1 MERHLSDSRRG
12 KNVQLPLRSRLL
24 AWMRLLAIPAVG
36 GIVNRLSA
44 AVTIIALV
52 AGIGLRVVRLG
63 SVPPALSQDEACDG
77 YDAYSVLATGRDHH
91 GNFLPLVMQG
101 FDDYRMPLFQY
112 SLVPLVAA
120 FGLKPAVIRLG
131 AALWGIVDLVA
142 ITVLAGLMMGLPAAA
157 AAALFG
163 ALSPWHLP
171 FSRYGI
177 EATAASA
184 TITLGMLCFL
194 LWFRRRWD
202 LWLLLSGAFFG
213 LSLYS
218 YAITKVFLPLLI
230 ALLIVLYWR
239 ELKAVRLRVL
249 AAAAAIVMLLA
260 LPQAFLLLQHPAE
273 MQAEFQHLSLFHI
286 IATCPGCDPEKAM
299 AAGHS
304 LFYQLIGFAANWL
317 SYFTPSFLFLIG
329 DRGDHWTMVHPPGFG
344 QLLPE
349 QAPLILLALGAS
361 ISAHRRRIVLLLAGW
376 LIVAALPAALT
387 MPLGASRPEARA
399 LPTPHVMFDYSVRPS
414 PLTPSLLLSHPDS
427 RHDVLAIAPWI
438 LFSALGFVVL
448 LEWLSRMAVLR
459 AAAAGLILAGAIFHG
474 ARFVRYYFRDFPT
487 LAAPYFQ
494 YGIEQAL
501 GAVDKLDD
509 GRQPIELTARINQP
523 YIYVLFFERYPPA
536 MFQQGPVLRNNGLF
550 GHVFA
555 FGRYTFVKPNWVYD
569 SLNHGIFVYGGHD
582 QLPKSPAFS
591 IRYPDGSVAYNIV
604 QKWREGRGPESP
616 RPAKRKVAR
625 VA

>member
-1 MERHLSDSRRG
+1 
-12 KNVQLPLRSRLL
+12 
-24 AWMRLLAIPAVG
+24 
-36 GIVNRLSA
+36 
-44 AVTIIALV
+44 
-52 AGIGLRVVRLG
+52 
-63 SVPPALSQDEACDG
+63 
-77 YDAYSVLATGRDHH
+77 
-91 GNFLPLVMQG
+91 
-101 FDDYRMPLFQY
+101 
-112 SLVPLVAA
+112 
-120 FGLKPAVIRLG
+120 
-131 AALWGIVDLVA
+131 
-142 ITVLAGLMMGLPAAA
+142 
-157 AAALFG
+157 
-163 ALSPWHLP
+163 
-171 FSRYGI
+171 
-177 EATAASA
+177 
-184 TITLGMLCFL
+184 MLCFL

-213 LSLYS
+213 LSLFS

-376 LIVAALPAALT
+376 LIVAALPGCPHDAAGGFPSGSAGVADTARDVRLFGQAVAT
-387 MPLGASRPEARA
+387 DAFLAAFASRFAARRA
-399 LPTPHVMFDYSVRPS
+399 GDRAMDSFLRP
-414 PLTPSLLLSHPDS
+414 
-427 RHDVLAIAPWI
+427 RICGAA
-438 LFSALGFVVL
+438 
-448 LEWLSRMAVLR
+448 RMAFADGGFEGGGGGADPCGRDIPWR
-459 AAAAGLILAGAIFHG
+459 AILPDTTFAIFRPWPHLTSSMG
-474 ARFVRYYFRDFPT
+474 SSRLWARST
-487 LAAPYFQ
+487 SWMT
-494 YGIEQAL
+494 
-501 GAVDKLDD
+501 AVSPSCS
-509 GRQPIELTARINQP
+509 RQESTEG

-582 QLPKSPAFS
+582 RLPKSPAFS

-604 QKWREGRGPESP
+604 QKWREGRAGRLFRALRSVRSREWRSTSGSSKAHHNHVGVT
-616 RPAKRKVAR
+616 PAVGLVLVAEHA
-625 VA
+625 VASEATLLTRRSRAG